1 MNIGEIFNFINKS
14 MNVPTSEIFFME
26 IIVNWL
32 KNLIVACSTLIILGA
47 NIYVLNWWVFTK
59 ISFGIDRNFK
69 LSVFKLLWKQN
80 YEELDIKKIAITYI
94 KIVGFCIILISGFYY
109 KTLPY
114 IIKTCVFKPVILIL
128 GKLEIAIR
136 GFLL

>member
-1 MNIGEIFNFINKS
+1 MVNIGEIFNFINKS

-94 KIVGFCIILISGFYY
+94 KIVGFCIILI
-109 KTLPY
+109 
-114 IIKTCVFKPVILIL
+114 
-128 GKLEIAIR
+128 
-136 GFLL
+136 